1 MAKYNLDFYS
11 GEDLYSD
18 GDIEQKI
25 LELVRR
31 GVKLEDI
38 DEPEFP
44 IVYHLSR
51 ARENVLNWYPF
62 KEKASVLEVGS
73 GCGAITGML
82 CEKADKVVSVEL
94 SKRRAD
100 INYERNKKYDN
111 LELIVG
117 NINDVKKEEVFD
129 YIVLNGVFEYA
140 ASFTD
145 GDTPYETFL
154 RLLAGRL
161 NEQGRILIAIE
172 NRLGIKYFTGA
183 PEDHTG
189 RFFLGLNDYE
199 NEYNV
204 RTFSKYEIVQLCEKA
219 GVVCNKFFYPYPD
232 YKFPNIIYT
241 DSTVN
246 KMGYGRD
253 YYNYNEN
260 RFLLYNESAV
270 TDSLKREN
278 AADIFAN
285 SFLVEICKEAQE
297 DERKIEYVKLN
308 SDRADEFKI
317 GTRIES
323 ADGKKFVY
331 KYPLHEEA
339 KAHLDKMYQYEQA
352 IHYQSI
358 QCVAGEKV
366 KKEIKYPFIIEET
379 LDDKVAKAIF
389 HGNRDEIINLIDAL
403 FEPMFA
409 EASMVDYRNKEFEKV
424 FGKVKRLA
432 ELECVKPANIDVT
445 CENVFCAEGSYRI
458 IDSEWTFDFW
468 IPKQFIVW
476 RNLNEL
482 YGSHK
487 ELELKLPKK
496 DFFLH
501 YGIRDI
507 MAVEFEE
514 WNRYFT
520 LCYVKANRMERY
532 SVSKKSFDF
541 EKHIKRVHEAQ
552 TALYIDRGQGYSED
566 TKMYR
571 DVSLKD
577 DTFEEVYEIDNPEG
591 VRRLRWDPAE
601 NRFCACKVYVKAGR
615 QEFRLKAVNADLVS
629 EGRDVFLNSDP
640 QYEIPDEAAAEG
652 KLVIY
657 GTLQYL
663 DDEAA
668 LGFLRLQSERWE
680 KKENYISRIE
690 DTIIARDSEIKR
702 LKQIIG
708 DMENSKGWK
717 LLEKTRKIKQ
727 FIRR

>member
-358 QCVAGEKV
+358 QCVAGEK
-366 KKEIKYPFIIEET
+366 I
-379 LDDKVAKAIF
+379 
-389 HGNRDEIINLIDAL
+389 
-403 FEPMFA
+403 
-409 EASMVDYRNKEFEKV
+409 
-424 FGKVKRLA
+424 
-432 ELECVKPANIDVT
+432 
-445 CENVFCAEGSYRI
+445 
-458 IDSEWTFDFW
+458 
-468 IPKQFIVW
+468 
-476 RNLNEL
+476 
-482 YGSHK
+482 
-487 ELELKLPKK
+487 
-496 DFFLH
+496 
-501 YGIRDI
+501 
-507 MAVEFEE
+507 
-514 WNRYFT
+514 
-520 LCYVKANRMERY
+520 
-532 SVSKKSFDF
+532 
-541 EKHIKRVHEAQ
+541 
-552 TALYIDRGQGYSED
+552 
-566 TKMYR
+566 
-571 DVSLKD
+571 
-577 DTFEEVYEIDNPEG
+577 
-591 VRRLRWDPAE
+591 
-601 NRFCACKVYVKAGR
+601 
-615 QEFRLKAVNADLVS
+615 
-629 EGRDVFLNSDP
+629 
-640 QYEIPDEAAAEG
+640 
-652 KLVIY
+652 
-657 GTLQYL
+657 
-663 DDEAA
+663 
-668 LGFLRLQSERWE
+668 
-680 KKENYISRIE
+680 
-690 DTIIARDSEIKR
+690 
-702 LKQIIG
+702 
-708 DMENSKGWK
+708 
-717 LLEKTRKIKQ
+717 
-727 FIRR
+727 

>member
-18 GDIEQKI
+18 GDIERKI
-25 LELVRR
+25 LELVRQ

-44 IVYHLSR
+44 IVYHLSKE
-51 ARENVLNWYPF
+51 RENVLNWYPF
-62 KEKASVLEVGS
+62 KEKASILEVGS

-100 INYERNKKYDN
+100 INYGRNKKYDN

-117 NINDVKKEEVFD
+117 NINDIQKEQVFD

-140 ASFTD
+140 ASFTN

-154 RLLAGRL
+154 RLLAGKL
-161 NEQGRILIAIE
+161 DAHGRILIAIE

-199 NEYNV
+199 DEHNV

-219 GVVCNKFFYPYPD
+219 GTVCNKFYYPYPD
-232 YKFPNIIYT
+232 YKFPNVIYT
-241 DSTVN
+241 DSTIN

-270 TDSLKREN
+270 TDSLKREK

-285 SFLVEICKEAQE
+285 SFIVEICREAQE

-323 ADGKKFVY
+323 AAGEKFVY

-339 KAHLDKMYQYEQA
+339 KVHLDRMHQYEQTVY
-352 IHYQSI
+352 YQNMR
-358 QCVAGEKV
+358 CVAGEKI
-366 KKEIKYPFIIEET
+366 KEEIKYPFIAEET
-379 LDDKVAKAIF
+379 LNDKVAKAVF
-389 HGNRDEIINLIDAL
+389 HGNKDGIMALIDAL

-409 EASMVDYRNKEFEKV
+409 KASIADYRTKEFEMV
-424 FGKVKRLA
+424 FGKVNRLE

-445 CENVFCAEGSYRI
+445 CENVFCAEDSYRI

-468 IPKQFIVW
+468 IPKQFIIW

-487 ELELKLPKK
+487 ELEFKLPKK
-496 DFFLH
+496 DFFRH
-501 YGIRDI
+501 YGISDI
-507 MAVEFEE
+507 MAEEFEE

-520 LCYVKANRMERY
+520 LCYVKANRMEQY

-552 TALYIDRGQGYSED
+552 MALYIDRGQGYSED
-566 TKMYR
+566 TKMHKE
-571 DVSLKD
+571 VSLKD
-577 DTFEEVYEIDNPEG
+577 DTFETVYEIEHPEEI
-591 VRRLRWDPAE
+591 RRLRWDPAE
-601 NRFCACKVYVKAGR
+601 NRFCACKVYVKAG
-615 QEFRLKAVNADLVS
+615 QHEFRLKAVNADLVS

-640 QYEIPDEAAAEG
+640 QYEFPDEAKTEG
-652 KLVIY
+652 KLVLY

-668 LGFLRLQSERWE
+668 LGLLQVQRERWE
-680 KKENYISRIE
+680 KRENYISTIE
-690 DTIIARDSEIKR
+690 DAVIARDAEIQR
-702 LKQIIG
+702 LKQIIA